1 MIDYEAFTPQE
12 RDNFVKNILS
22 VKEIEAAMLAAS
34 RGGSVYRTAEQYLEF
49 CFGVAVRKMKALQEA
64 IRRKRDEMPDAGS

>member
-22 VKEIEAAMLAAS
+22 EKEIKAAMLAAS
-34 RGGSVYRTAEQYLEF
+34 RGGSLFRTPEQYLEF
-49 CFGVAVRKMKALQEA
+49 CFEVAVRKMKSLHEA
-64 IRRKRDEMPDAGS
+64 IRQKRDEMT